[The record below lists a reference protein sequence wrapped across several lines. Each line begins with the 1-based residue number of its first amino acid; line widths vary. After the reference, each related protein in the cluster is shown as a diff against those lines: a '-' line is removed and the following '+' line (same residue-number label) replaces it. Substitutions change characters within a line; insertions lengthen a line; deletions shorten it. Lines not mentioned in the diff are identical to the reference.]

1 MAVLHSMTAR
11 EEWYPAEMLSYYN
24 TCDSKI
30 KEALIEYSERYG
42 GGILD
47 NVSLSIETKSFG
59 LTCTPHYLMSPES
72 QEMERH
78 LEYATYGHLSALN
91 EFRRQKVDYECK
103 IELVYEVEL
112 TYKNRDVSNTCWYFD
127 RLKDILTEKGI
138 TEAVV
143 DYTDP
148 IIWLSDEYYGQ
159 RLRKFITID
168 FSKEV
173 PYEKAMVWMEEYGKT
188 SGKNK

>member
-1 MAVLHSMTAR
+1 MAVLPSMTAR
-11 EEWYPAEMLSYYN
+11 EEQYPAEMLSYYN
-24 TCDSKI
+24 TCDSKLR
-30 KEALIEYSERYG
+30 ETLIEYSERYC

-47 NVSLSIETKSFG
+47 NVSLSIEVKSFG

-72 QEMERH
+72 QELERH
-78 LEYATYGHLSALN
+78 FEYATYGHLSALN
-91 EFRRQKVDYECK
+91 EFRRQKVNDECK
-103 IELVYEVEL
+103 LELVYEVEL
-112 TYKNRDVSNTCWYFD
+112 TYKNRDVGNTCWYFD

-173 PYEKAMVWMEEYGKT
+173 PYEKAMVWMEEYRKMVE
-188 SGKNK
+188 S